1 MEEKNNKNHVLYL
14 IIIVLLIII
23 IAMLWYQLSQ
33 VNNSNTESIGQLQN
47 NLSAKDSQIATLE
60 NTLDN
65 LTNTAENTTSS
76 TTTNNTSNTSKTN
89 STNYTEIT
97 NALNGIDVLY
107 VTNAIENSDSTYTL
121 QGVIYT
127 QYTLSKDELNSI
139 QKAGSMKLD
148 GNTYTVKPNGNEYDV
163 SDSTDY
169 VLYKIKS
176 KNSNEYYLERQAQL
190 SDVWKLS
197 NEFREITVA
206 SNLTCTGLGYE
217 SDTTIAKYFKN
228 YTSSTPVET
237 TTPDAT
243 KTFSFTFQNGKCTK
257 VVNELT
263 SLE

>member
-1 MEEKNNKNHVLYL
+1 MN
-14 IIIVLLIII
+14 
-23 IAMLWYQLSQ
+23 MMYQ
-33 VNNSNTESIGQLQN
+33 IQL
-47 NLSAKDSQIATLE
+47 T
-60 NTLDN
+60 
-65 LTNTAENTTSS
+65 
-76 TTTNNTSNTSKTN
+76 
-89 STNYTEIT
+89 
-97 NALNGIDVLY
+97 
-107 VTNAIENSDSTYTL
+107 
-121 QGVIYT
+121 
-127 QYTLSKDELNSI
+127 
-139 QKAGSMKLD
+139 MFF
-148 GNTYTVKPNGNEYDV
+148 
-163 SDSTDY
+163 
-169 VLYKIKS
+169 IKS